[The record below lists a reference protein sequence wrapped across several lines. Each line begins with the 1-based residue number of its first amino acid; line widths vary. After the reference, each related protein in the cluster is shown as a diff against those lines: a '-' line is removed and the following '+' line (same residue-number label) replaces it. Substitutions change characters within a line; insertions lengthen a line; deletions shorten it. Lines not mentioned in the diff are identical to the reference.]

1 MLVLLALNVLKLLWS
16 LSAVIAVLTCDN
28 TNDIAEYP
36 EIRASFLVILALIAF
51 FCGAPSASTKFCARD
66 ATSTPEPAPKDE
78 MSFCAAALLA
88 FATASGVLASAA
100 DVPLLSVLA
109 DVDVAVVDEVAPV
122 VAMFYLFMLLCVRLL
137 EPKLEPI
144 NSYI

>member
-1 MLVLLALNVLKLLWS
+1 
-16 LSAVIAVLTCDN
+16 
-28 TNDIAEYP
+28 
-36 EIRASFLVILALIAF
+36 
-51 FCGAPSASTKFCARD
+51 
-66 ATSTPEPAPKDE
+66 
-78 MSFCAAALLA
+78 
-88 FATASGVLASAA
+88 
-100 DVPLLSVLA
+100 VPLLSVLA